1 MKKVVLGITSI
12 LLIVTLA
19 LAVLEVK
26 DYYDTKK
33 EKDSDKLIKEINEE
47 ISQKEKE
54 IQEKKNE
61 EEQLKEDNKEKIEE
75 LELWQKKVK
84 DMEANLS

>member
-12 LLIVTLA
+12 LLVVTLA

-47 ISQKEKE
+47 ISLKEKE

>member
-47 ISQKEKE
+47 ISLKEKE

-61 EEQLKEDNKEKIEE
+61 EEQLKEENKEKIEE
-75 LELWQKKVK
+75 LEVWQKKVK

>member
-1 MKKVVLGITSI
+1 MKKVVLGVTSI
-12 LLIVTLA
+12 LLVVALV

-26 DYYDTKK
+26 DYYDTKN

>member
-47 ISQKEKE
+47 ISLKEKE

-75 LELWQKKVK
+75 LELWQNKVK

>member
-47 ISQKEKE
+47 ISLKEKE